1 MVTIDG
7 VDMTKLI
14 YSVIS
19 SLDGYFEDAEGKFDW
34 AAPDDEVHAFVN
46 DLERPIGTYLY
57 GRRMYETMVFW
68 ETVSTE
74 ADEPAVFWDYAGI
87 WRAAEK
93 IVYSRTLQTPSSART
108 RIEREFDPDAV
119 RQLKLSSTAD
129 IAVAGGELAGQ
140 AIGAGLVDECHLFLC
155 PIVVGG
161 GKRALPDNVRAQLEL
176 LDERRFENGVVHLHY
191 RVSVSS

>member
-1 MVTIDG
+1 MA
-7 VDMTKLI
+7 KLI
-14 YSVIS
+14 YSAIA
-19 SLDGYFEDAEGKFDW
+19 SLDGYVEDEGSKFDW
-34 AAPDDEVHAFVN
+34 AMPDEEVHAFVN

-68 ETVSTE
+68 ETASAE
-74 ADEPAVFWDYAGI
+74 ADEPEVFYDYAGI
-87 WRAAEK
+87 WRDAEK
-93 IVYSRTLQTPSSART
+93 IVYSRTLQSVSSERT

-119 RQLKLSSTAD
+119 RRLKQSSGAD
-129 IAVAGGELAGQ
+129 IAVGGAELAGQ

-176 LDERRFENGVVHLHY
+176 LDERRFQNGVVHLHY
-191 RVSVSS
+191 RACV

>member
-1 MVTIDG
+1 MA
-7 VDMTKLI
+7 KLI
-14 YSVIS
+14 YAAIA
-19 SLDGYFEDAEGKFDW
+19 SLDGYVEDAAGRFDW

-93 IVYSRTLQTPSSART
+93 IVYSRALQTVSTART
-108 RIEREFDPDAV
+108 RIERKFDRDAV
-119 RQLKLSSTAD
+119 RRLKHYSRAD
-129 IAVAGGELAGQ
+129 ITVGGTELAGH

-161 GKRALPDNVRAQLEL
+161 GKRALPDSVRAQLEL
-176 LDERRFENGVVHLHY
+176 LDERRFRSGVVHLHY
-191 RVSVSS
+191 GVRV

>member
-1 MVTIDG
+1 MA
-7 VDMTKLI
+7 KLI
-14 YSVIS
+14 YAALA
-19 SLDGYFEDAEGKFDW
+19 SLDGYVEDEQGRFDW

-68 ETVSTE
+68 ETASAEV
-74 ADEPAVFWDYAGI
+74 DEPPVFADFAEI

-93 IVYSRTLQTPSSART
+93 IVYSRTLQMASSART
-108 RIEREFDPDAV
+108 RIEREFDRDTV
-119 RQLKLSSTAD
+119 LRLKESSATD
-129 IAVAGGELAGQ
+129 IAVGGAELAGH

-161 GKRALPDNVRAQLEL
+161 GKRALRDNVHARLEL
-176 LDERRFENGVVHLHY
+176 LDERRFRSGVVHLHY
-191 RVSVSS
+191 RVSV